1 MPHAADETP
10 LPEGRR
16 MEIFAALVK
25 VQDSG
30 VAVAK
35 SRDVVAEEFGIDADL
50 VRAIEEEG
58 LDNEWPPL

>member
-10 LPEGRR
+10 LPETRR
-16 MEIFAALVK
+16 MEIFAALVQA
-25 VQDSG
+25 QDSG
-30 VAVAK
+30 LSVAL
-35 SRDVVAEEFGIDADL
+35 SRETVAEQFGIDADL